1 MDKKMKQGLLDELKS
16 ENSRRELTREGKI
29 KVAIQYFDQTAEFGQ
44 VNVFKEIDKIVDG
57 RDMEELD
64 DKELDQIL
72 DIKRKSEEAQA
83 KKNGNYV
90 RRKINVEEEKRQEKI
105 NLTPEAQNEK
115 EQPSDVQEEVKE
127 EEEVKEGVKEEVK
140 EEVEEKVEEV
150 KEKTEETET
159 EEKPKKKDR
168 TTRLNPKIRISPNN
182 PRLKKIKE
190 LYLVDNNIKAI
201 AMDMG
206 ISVGYVRNCVNY
218 LMDNGEL

>member
-29 KVAIQYFDQTAEFGQ
+29 KVATQYFDQTAEFGQ

-90 RRKINVEEEKRQEKI
+90 RRKINIEEEKRQEKI

-115 EQPSDVQEEVKE
+115 EQPTDVQGEVKE
-127 EEEVKEGVKEEVK
+127 EERVEEEVKEEVK
-140 EEVEEKVEEV
+140 EGVEEKVEEV
-150 KEKTEETET
+150 KEKAEETET

>member
-1 MDKKMKQGLLDELKS
+1 MKQGLLDELKS
-16 ENSRRELTREGKI
+16 ENTRRELTREGKI
-29 KVAIQYFDQTAEFGQ
+29 KVATQYFDQTAEFGQ

-115 EQPSDVQEEVKE
+115 EQPSDVQEEAKE
-127 EEEVKEGVKEEVK
+127 EERVEGEVKEEVK
-140 EEVEEKVEEV
+140 EEIEEKVEEV
-150 KEKTEETET
+150 KEKEEEMET

-190 LYLVDNNIKAI
+190 LYLIDNNIKAI

>member
-16 ENSRRELTREGKI
+16 ENNRRELTREGKI
-29 KVAIQYFDQTAEFGQ
+29 KVATQYFDQTAEFGQ

-83 KKNGNYV
+83 KKSGNYV
-90 RRKINVEEEKRQEKI
+90 RRKINTEEEKRQEKI

-115 EQPSDVQEEVKE
+115 EQPADVQEEEVE
-127 EEEVKEGVKEEVK
+127 EEKPEEETKEEVK
-140 EEVEEKVEEV
+140 EEA
-150 KEKTEETET
+150 KEET
-159 EEKPKKKDR
+159 EEKPKKKER

-201 AMDMG
+201 ATDMG

>member
-16 ENSRRELTREGKI
+16 ENTRRELTREGKI
-29 KVAIQYFDQTAEFGQ
+29 KVATQYFDQTAEFGQ

-115 EQPSDVQEEVKE
+115 EQPSDVQEEAKE
-127 EEEVKEGVKEEVK
+127 EERVEGEVKEEVK
-140 EEVEEKVEEV
+140 EEIEEKVEEV
-150 KEKTEETET
+150 KEKEEEMET

-190 LYLVDNNIKAI
+190 LYLIDNNIKAI

>member
-16 ENSRRELTREGKI
+16 ENNRRELTREGKI
-29 KVAIQYFDQTAEFGQ
+29 KVATQYFDQTAEFGQ

-83 KKNGNYV
+83 KKSGNYV
-90 RRKINVEEEKRQEKI
+90 RRKINTEEEKRQEKI

-115 EQPSDVQEEVKE
+115 EQPADVQEEEKTEEVKE
-127 EEEVKEGVKEEVK
+127 EKPEEEIKEEVK
-140 EEVEEKVEEV
+140 EEV
-150 KEKTEETET
+150 KEET
-159 EEKPKKKDR
+159 EEKPKKKER

-201 AMDMG
+201 ATDMG

>member
-16 ENSRRELTREGKI
+16 ENNRRELTREGKI
-29 KVAIQYFDQTAEFGQ
+29 KVATQYFDQTAEFGQ

-83 KKNGNYV
+83 KKSGNYV
-90 RRKINVEEEKRQEKI
+90 RRKINTEEEKRQEKI

-115 EQPSDVQEEVKE
+115 EQPADAQEEEVKE
-127 EEEVKEGVKEEVK
+127 EKLEEETKEEVK

-150 KEKTEETET
+150 KEET
-159 EEKPKKKDR
+159 EEKPKKKER

-201 AMDMG
+201 ATDMG

>member
-1 MDKKMKQGLLDELKS
+1 MKQELLDELKS
-16 ENSRRELTREGKI
+16 ENTRRELTREGKI
-29 KVAIQYFDQTAEFGQ
+29 KVATQYFDQTAEFGQ

-115 EQPSDVQEEVKE
+115 EQPSDVQEEEVRE
-127 EEEVKEGVKEEVK
+127 EERVEEEVKEEAEEKAEEVK
-140 EEVEEKVEEV
+140 EETKKEVEEA
-150 KEKTEETET
+150 

-190 LYLVDNNIKAI
+190 LYLIDNNIKAI

>member
-16 ENSRRELTREGKI
+16 ENNRRELTREGKI
-29 KVAIQYFDQTAEFGQ
+29 KVATQYFDQSAEFGR

-83 KKNGNYV
+83 KKSGNYV
-90 RRKINVEEEKRQEKI
+90 RRKINTEEEKRQEKI

-115 EQPSDVQEEVKE
+115 EQPADVQEEAE
-127 EEEVKEGVKEEVK
+127 EEKPEEETKEEVK
-140 EEVEEKVEEV
+140 EETETKVEEV
-150 KEKTEETET
+150 KEEMKEET
-159 EEKPKKKDR
+159 EEKPKKKER

-201 AMDMG
+201 ATDMG

>member
-16 ENSRRELTREGKI
+16 ENNRRELTREGKI
-29 KVAIQYFDQTAEFGQ
+29 KVATQYFDQTAEFGQ

-83 KKNGNYV
+83 KKSGNYV
-90 RRKINVEEEKRQEKI
+90 RRKINTEEEKRQEKI

-115 EQPSDVQEEVKE
+115 EQPVDVQEEEKTEEVEEKPE
-127 EEEVKEGVKEEVK
+127 EETKEEVK
-140 EEVEEKVEEV
+140 EEA
-150 KEKTEETET
+150 
-159 EEKPKKKDR
+159 EEKPKKKER

-201 AMDMG
+201 ATDMG

>member
-1 MDKKMKQGLLDELKS
+1 MKQGLLDELKS
-16 ENSRRELTREGKI
+16 ENTRRELTREGKI

-115 EQPSDVQEEVKE
+115 EQPSDIQEEVKE
-127 EEEVKEGVKEEVK
+127 EEKVEGEVK
-140 EEVEEKVEEV
+140 EEMEEKVKEA
-150 KEKTEETET
+150 KEKVEETET

-218 LMDNGEL
+218 LIDNGEL

>member
-16 ENSRRELTREGKI
+16 ENNRRELTREGKI
-29 KVAIQYFDQTAEFGQ
+29 KVATQYFDQTAEFGQ

-83 KKNGNYV
+83 KKSGNYV
-90 RRKINVEEEKRQEKI
+90 RRKINTEEEKRQEKI

-115 EQPSDVQEEVKE
+115 EQPADVQEEEKTEEVKE
-127 EEEVKEGVKEEVK
+127 EKPEEETKEEVK
-140 EEVEEKVEEV
+140 EEV
-150 KEKTEETET
+150 KEGT
-159 EEKPKKKDR
+159 EEKPKKKER

-201 AMDMG
+201 ATDMG

>member
-16 ENSRRELTREGKI
+16 ENNRRELTREGKI

-83 KKNGNYV
+83 KKSGNYI
-90 RRKINVEEEKRQEKI
+90 RRKINTEEEKRQEKI

-115 EQPSDVQEEVKE
+115 EQPADVQEEERTEEVEKEKPE
-127 EEEVKEGVKEEVK
+127 EETKEEVK
-140 EEVEEKVEEV
+140 EEVEEKAEEV
-150 KEKTEETET
+150 KGET
-159 EEKPKKKDR
+159 EEKPKKKER

-201 AMDMG
+201 ATDMG

>member
-16 ENSRRELTREGKI
+16 ENNRRELTREGKI
-29 KVAIQYFDQTAEFGQ
+29 KVATQYFDQTAEFGQ

-83 KKNGNYV
+83 KKSGNYV
-90 RRKINVEEEKRQEKI
+90 RRKINTEEEKRQEKI

-115 EQPSDVQEEVKE
+115 EQPADVQEEVE
-127 EEEVKEGVKEEVK
+127 EEKPEEETKEEVK
-140 EEVEEKVEEV
+140 GETEEKVEV
-150 KEKTEETET
+150 KEET
-159 EEKPKKKDR
+159 EEKPKKKER

-201 AMDMG
+201 ATDMG

>member
-16 ENSRRELTREGKI
+16 ENNRRELTREGKI

-44 VNVFKEIDKIVDG
+44 VNVFKEIDKIVDD

-83 KKNGNYV
+83 KKSGNYV
-90 RRKINVEEEKRQEKI
+90 RRKINTEEEKAEEVEEEK
-105 NLTPEAQNEK
+105 P
-115 EQPSDVQEEVKE
+115 E
-127 EEEVKEGVKEEVK
+127 EETKEEVK

-150 KEKTEETET
+150 KEET
-159 EEKPKKKDR
+159 EEKPKKKER
-168 TTRLNPKIRISPNN
+168 ITRLNPKIRISPNN

-201 AMDMG
+201 ATDMG

-218 LMDNGEL
+218 LIDNGEL

>member
-16 ENSRRELTREGKI
+16 ENNRRELTREGKI
-29 KVAIQYFDQTAEFGQ
+29 KVATQYFDQTAEFGQ

-83 KKNGNYV
+83 KKSGNYV
-90 RRKINVEEEKRQEKI
+90 RRKINTEEEKRQEKI

-115 EQPSDVQEEVKE
+115 EQPADVQEEEKTEEVEKEKPE
-127 EEEVKEGVKEEVK
+127 EETKEEVK
-140 EEVEEKVEEV
+140 EEVKG
-150 KEKTEETET
+150 ET
-159 EEKPKKKDR
+159 EEKSKKKER

-201 AMDMG
+201 ATDMG

>member
-1 MDKKMKQGLLDELKS
+1 MDKKMKQELLDELKS
-16 ENSRRELTREGKI
+16 ENTRRELTREGKI
-29 KVAIQYFDQTAEFGQ
+29 KVATQYFDQTAEFGQ

-115 EQPSDVQEEVKE
+115 EQPSDVQEEEVRE
-127 EEEVKEGVKEEVK
+127 EERVEEEVKEEAEEKAEEVK
-140 EEVEEKVEEV
+140 EETKKEVEEA
-150 KEKTEETET
+150 

-190 LYLVDNNIKAI
+190 LYLIDNNIKAI

>member
-16 ENSRRELTREGKI
+16 ENNRRELTREGKI
-29 KVAIQYFDQTAEFGQ
+29 KVATQYFDQTAEFGQ

-83 KKNGNYV
+83 KKSGNYV
-90 RRKINVEEEKRQEKI
+90 RRKINTEEEKRQEKI

-115 EQPSDVQEEVKE
+115 EQPADVQEEEKT
-127 EEEVKEGVKEEVK
+127 
-140 EEVEEKVEEV
+140 EEVEE
-150 KEKTEETET
+150 EKPEEETKEGAKEET
-159 EEKPKKKDR
+159 EEKPKKKER

-201 AMDMG
+201 ATDMG

>member
-16 ENSRRELTREGKI
+16 ENNRRELTREGKI
-29 KVAIQYFDQTAEFGQ
+29 KVATQYFDQTAEFGQ

-83 KKNGNYV
+83 KKSGNYV
-90 RRKINVEEEKRQEKI
+90 RRKINTEEEKRQEKI

-115 EQPSDVQEEVKE
+115 EQPADVQEEEKTEEVE
-127 EEEVKEGVKEEVK
+127 EEKPEEETKEEVK
-140 EEVEEKVEEV
+140 E
-150 KEKTEETET
+150 ET
-159 EEKPKKKDR
+159 EEKPKKKER

-190 LYLVDNNIKAI
+190 LYLIDNNIKAI
-201 AMDMG
+201 ATDMG

-218 LMDNGEL
+218 LIDNGEL

>member
-16 ENSRRELTREGKI
+16 ENTRRELTREGKI

-115 EQPSDVQEEVKE
+115 EQPSDIQEEVKE
-127 EEEVKEGVKEEVK
+127 EEKVEGEVK
-140 EEVEEKVEEV
+140 EEMEEKVKEA
-150 KEKTEETET
+150 KEKVEETET

-218 LMDNGEL
+218 LIDNGEL